1 MGIWIRTALEPAV
14 VKRAVKYAL
23 VVGVILVLINYLDI
37 LIVGTLE
44 PAMLL
49 KMLLNFVVP
58 YLVSTS
64 SSVAVIKESR
74 AGDVGVPGL

>member
-37 LIVGTLE
+37 LIVGTLARTIHE
-44 PAMLL
+44 TDGCSLAL
-49 KMLLNFVVP
+49 
-58 YLVSTS
+58 
-64 SSVAVIKESR
+64 
-74 AGDVGVPGL
+74 